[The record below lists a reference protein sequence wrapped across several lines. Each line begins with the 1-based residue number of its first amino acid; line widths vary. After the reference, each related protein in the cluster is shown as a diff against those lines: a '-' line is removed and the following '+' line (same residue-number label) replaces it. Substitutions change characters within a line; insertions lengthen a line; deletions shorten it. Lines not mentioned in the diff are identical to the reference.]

1 MPVIH
6 LQIYN
11 PFLRELL
18 ILPEIVTMS
27 TFETIVIILLG
38 VLFLAVIWM
47 ITDFA
52 SLKKDIKEKTSINP
66 DTLKLRL
73 QAYERLTLLAERI
86 SLQNLLSRIPNA
98 GLSSRQMQSS
108 LIDAIKQEYDY
119 NISQQVYVSPELWRA
134 VNNLKEQNIYVVNQL
149 ASAMPFQASA
159 MDLNKQIIDFLIT
172 NPKASLH
179 NIVLEALNFEAKKIM

>member
-1 MPVIH
+1 
-6 LQIYN
+6 
-11 PFLRELL
+11 
-18 ILPEIVTMS
+18 MS

-52 SLKKDIKEKTSINP
+52 TLRKEIKEKTVTNTE
-66 DTLKLRL
+66 TLKLRF

-86 SLQNLLSRIPNA
+86 SLQNLLSRIPYA

-108 LIDAIKQEYDY
+108 LVDAIKQEYDY
-119 NISQQVYVSPELWRA
+119 NVSQQVYVSPELWRA

-149 ASAMPFQASA
+149 ASTMPFQASA

>member
-1 MPVIH
+1 
-6 LQIYN
+6 
-11 PFLRELL
+11 
-18 ILPEIVTMS
+18 MS
-27 TFETIVIILLG
+27 TFETIVVILLG
-38 VLFLAVIWM
+38 VVFLSVIWM

-52 SLKKDIKEKTSINP
+52 SLKKDIKERTVTNSEI
-66 DTLKLRL
+66 LKLRL

-86 SLQNLLSRIPNA
+86 SLQNLLSRIPST
-98 GLSSRQMQSS
+98 GLSSRQMQLS

-159 MDLNKQIIDFLIT
+159 MDLNKQIIDFLIN

-179 NIVLEALNFEAKKIM
+179 NVVLEALNFEAQKIM